1 MAHAAS
7 ITELWTLSRGDDA
20 AQCLV
25 AAHPLGVELR
35 YLMNHRPLI
44 TRVFQTW
51 DDVTRQAALWRDGLE
66 ERGWGL
72 ARKEPAES
80 AESGKP
86 PHRRRP
92 ADVLSFRPAS

>member
-7 ITELWTLSRGDDA
+7 LTELWTLSHGKDA

-35 YLMNHRPLI
+35 YLMNARPLI

-51 DDVTRQAALWRDGLE
+51 DDVTRQAGLWREGLE
-66 ERGWGL
+66 SRGWTL
-72 ARKEPAES
+72 EARSQVKRLPRERWS
-80 AESGKP
+80 AEVVPFPTSW
-86 PHRRRP
+86 
-92 ADVLSFRPAS
+92 